1 MSAAEIQDKF
11 RTNAG
16 LALCAADVE
25 ALEDAV
31 MTLERQDGLRAFELL
46 ARAERRETTA
56 AAR

>member
-1 MSAAEIQDKF
+1 MSAEEVQEKF

-16 LALCAADVE
+16 LALSTADVE

-46 ARAERRETTA
+46 ARAARRETA
-56 AAR
+56 DAAR